1 MEKLIATRRFSP
13 DSSLEG
19 NGFELSVPRMM
30 GGRFSTKGISGNRD
44 DQHLARARDN
54 NFDLDGPGPHRAK
67 SAGQR
72 LRFAG
77 AARNNQGHGEETR
90 RAHMTTWSVTPW
102 YILKPVKKLPSLRR
116 PAVVH

>member
-1 MEKLIATRRFSP
+1 
-13 DSSLEG
+13 
-19 NGFELSVPRMM
+19 MM

-44 DQHLARARDN
+44 DSHLARASDN

-67 SAGQR
+67 SAASDSALLEPRGT
-72 LRFAG
+72 
-77 AARNNQGHGEETR
+77 TR
-90 RAHMTTWSVTPW
+90 GTEKKPGVPDMTTWSVTPW